1 MLARMKMGDIGR
13 LLKPAMLS
21 YTSHSKCA
29 GGVDSAERMPVLDEV
44 YESALNTSFGSG
56 TVD

>member
-1 MLARMKMGDIGR
+1 MKMGDIGR